1 MVERDNLCMN
11 ILRCKYKIEM
21 IDFERIQKKKKKSL
35 MQKAIED
42 AKTLVTKDAY
52 YVLEDDYSFNVQVHP
67 WIPWLPKFKPK
78 QKT

>member
-21 IDFERIQKKKKKSL
+21 IDFERIQKKKSPT
-35 MQKAIED
+35 QKAIED

-52 YVLEDDYSFNVQVHP
+52 YVLEDDYSFNV
-67 WIPWLPKFKPK
+67 
-78 QKT
+78 

>member
-11 ILRCKYKIEM
+11 ILICKYKIEM
-21 IDFERIQKKKKKSL
+21 IDFERIQKKKKKKSP

-52 YVLEDDYSFNVQVHP
+52 YVLEDDYSFNV
-67 WIPWLPKFKPK
+67 
-78 QKT
+78 

>member
-1 MVERDNLCMN
+1 
-11 ILRCKYKIEM
+11 
-21 IDFERIQKKKKKSL
+21 

>member
-1 MVERDNLCMN
+1 
-11 ILRCKYKIEM
+11 M

-52 YVLEDDYSFNVQVHP
+52 YVLEDDYSFNV
-67 WIPWLPKFKPK
+67 
-78 QKT
+78 